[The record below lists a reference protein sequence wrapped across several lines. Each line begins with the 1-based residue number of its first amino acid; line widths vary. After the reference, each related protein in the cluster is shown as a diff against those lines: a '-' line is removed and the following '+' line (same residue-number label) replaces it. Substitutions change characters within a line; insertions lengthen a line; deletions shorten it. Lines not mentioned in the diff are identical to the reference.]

1 MTKTSSNKWCYEG
14 VILKRSDGFC
24 NVREAAQ
31 ILGISIAT
39 FNRWR
44 KIYPNFPRKRM
55 FSKRTILYS
64 IDELNAWLDRP
75 AIEGTGETKDI
86 YINNIKYKDI
96 NNIYTSVDDL
106 LAACDERGL
115 KIDLTPKL
123 REDYDKVIQLGLDVT
138 ATNRVL
144 TRLASRNLDPRGLP
158 KYLLTTLKNELPHSS
173 QQGVREVRET
183 EAFSQSRQ
191 KNLVSALR
199 MELRDDE

>member
-1 MTKTSSNKWCYEG
+1 MTKTYSKKWSYEG
-14 VILKRSDGFC
+14 IELKRSDGFC

-44 KIYPNFPRKRM
+44 TVYPNFPRKRA

-75 AIEGTGETKDI
+75 AIEGTDEPKDI

-96 NNIYTSVDDL
+96 NNIYMSVDDL

-191 KNLVSALR
+191 KNFVSALR
-199 MELRDDE
+199 MELRDEE